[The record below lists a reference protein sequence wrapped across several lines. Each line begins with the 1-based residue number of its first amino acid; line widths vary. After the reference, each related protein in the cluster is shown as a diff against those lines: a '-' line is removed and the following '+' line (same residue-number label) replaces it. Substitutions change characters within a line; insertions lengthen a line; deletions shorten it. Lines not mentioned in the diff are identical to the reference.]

1 MRHRRGAPS
10 RKGTFPTGVLGLAGL
25 GVAIVLGGIMAS
37 GLIAQAK
44 SPQVPQWQRDAGGKM
59 AFDVASVKENKSGLS
74 SNRPSSNIP
83 LDPQNL
89 YAPTGGL
96 FSATNFPLL
105 EYVMFAYKLTPEQT
119 RALQSQV
126 SWVNTNRWDIE
137 GRASGNPS
145 KDQMRLMMQALL
157 ADRFKLKLHF
167 ETQQLP
173 VFALGLDKSGNVGPQ
188 LRQHVDDPPCSAAP
202 APTFSP
208 TGFQAT
214 IAGGFPDRCG
224 AFLPLQPSAPGEFR
238 AGARDVPMAVIAM
251 VFSSPLTGVDR
262 PILDNTGLRGNF
274 DLVIEF
280 TRQPNRPSPPDAT
293 TSQPA
298 DTGPTFLEALKDQL
312 GLKLDSATGPVE
324 TLVIDNIEQPS
335 PN

>member
-25 GVAIVLGGIMAS
+25 GVAIVLGVIMAS

-145 KDQMRLMMQALL
+145 KDQMRLM
-157 ADRFKLKLHF
+157 
-167 ETQQLP
+167 P
-173 VFALGLDKSGNVGPQ
+173 
-188 LRQHVDDPPCSAAP
+188 
-202 APTFSP
+202 
-208 TGFQAT
+208 
-214 IAGGFPDRCG
+214 
-224 AFLPLQPSAPGEFR
+224 
-238 AGARDVPMAVIAM
+238 
-251 VFSSPLTGVDR
+251 
-262 PILDNTGLRGNF
+262 
-274 DLVIEF
+274 
-280 TRQPNRPSPPDAT
+280 
-293 TSQPA
+293 
-298 DTGPTFLEALKDQL
+298 
-312 GLKLDSATGPVE
+312 
-324 TLVIDNIEQPS
+324 
-335 PN
+335 